1 MTSIADGL
9 KSVQL
14 RIAAAC
20 AAANRSV
27 SDVKLVAVSKTHP
40 AAAIR
45 EAYALGQRAFG
56 ENYVQELVKKA
67 EELADLPDLEWHLIG
82 HLQRNK
88 VKDVSRITHVVETVD
103 SERLALAL
111 AERATFEKKIQNVFI
126 QVNVGG
132 EGQKSGCL
140 VSELGTLVATVRAQS
155 SLNLRGLMTVP
166 PEGDAATTRPYFAQ
180 LRSLA
185 SREGL
190 HELSMGMS
198 GDLEAAIAEGAT
210 SIRVGTA
217 IFGHRGRSELR
228 S

>member
-1 MTSIADGL
+1 MTSIAEGL
-9 KSVQL
+9 KSVQV

-20 AAANRSV
+20 AAAQRNV
-27 SDVKLVAVSKTHP
+27 SEVKLVAVSKMHP

-45 EAYALGQRAFG
+45 EAYALGQRSFG
-56 ENYVQELVKKA
+56 ENYVQELVKKSN
-67 EELADLPDLEWHLIG
+67 ELSDLRDIEWHLIG

-88 VKDVSRITHVVETVD
+88 VKEVTRITHVVETVD
-103 SERLALAL
+103 SERLALAI
-111 AERATFEKKIQNVFI
+111 AERATYEKKIQNVLI

-140 VSELGTLVATVRAQS
+140 VSELAALVATVRAQA

-166 PEGDAATTRPYFAQ
+166 PEGDAETTRPYFAQ

-185 SREGL
+185 AREGL

-217 IFGHRGRSELR
+217 IFGQR
-228 S
+228 